1 LTGVLLAAAVD
12 LVLDVVVLET
22 YLPFLHLKVMMV
34 AMEKQ
39 EIMVLVAVAGLA
51 QLEPIQ
57 LLVKQETVEM
67 VQQIQLQAHLSQEL
81 VVAVVAVQYQDH
93 LQLRDQLEPVE
104 VLPEQFNLLQ
114 V

>member
-1 LTGVLLAAAVD
+1 
-12 LVLDVVVLET
+12 
-22 YLPFLHLKVMMV
+22 MMV

-39 EIMVLVAVAGLA
+39 GIMVLVAVAGLA
-51 QLEPIQ
+51 QLEQIQ